1 MCEQTEKYE
10 KDDVMNIYELLVG
23 YSICCKEKKTEVE
36 HKILDYCETPET
48 DEYKHYVGVR
58 RFWQRRID
66 DCDRAIDAV
75 HSGRVG
81 VICNEGKGA
90 EANGGNQNQIPSEN

>member
-1 MCEQTEKYE
+1 MCKQTEKYE
-10 KDDVMNIYELLVG
+10 KDDVTNIYELLVG
-23 YSICCKEKKTEVE
+23 YSICCKEKKTEAE

-58 RFWQRRID
+58 RFWQRRIE

-81 VICNEGKGA
+81 LISETEE
-90 EANGGNQNQIPSEN
+90 EAQEE